1 MTKRTEKNGE
11 IPAWEWVVGG
21 IGFVF
26 VVASI
31 GFMLYQA
38 FVVDEVAPEIVF
50 ETEEIVRSGS
60 SYLVNIQVTNHGEL
74 VVAGLVIE
82 GVLMEGEEEVEI
94 SETTIDYVPAG
105 SQRKAGLFFTR
116 NPQEF
121 DLQLRAKSYV
131 EP

>member
-1 MTKRTEKNGE
+1 MTKRTEKKGD

-50 ETEEIVRSGS
+50 ETEEIVRSGG
-60 SYLVNIQVTNHGEL
+60 SYLVKIQVANHGEL

-82 GVLMEGEEEVEI
+82 GILQDGAEEVEI

>member
-1 MTKRTEKNGE
+1 MTKRKEKNAD
-11 IPAWEWVVGG
+11 IPAWEWAVGA
-21 IGFVF
+21 IGLVF

-38 FVVDEVAPEIVF
+38 FVVDETAPEIVF

-60 SYLVNIQVTNHGEL
+60 SYLVKIQVTNHGEL

-82 GVLMEGEEEVEI
+82 GVLKDGTEEVEI

-105 SQRKAGLFFTR
+105 SQRKVGLFFTR

-121 DLQLRAKSYV
+121 DLQFRAKSYV

>member
-1 MTKRTEKNGE
+1 MKKRTDKKSD
-11 IPAWEWVVGG
+11 IPSWEWVVGA

-38 FVVDEVAPEIVF
+38 FVVDEIAPEILI
-50 ETEEIVRSGS
+50 ETEAIEPSGS
-60 SYLVNIQVTNHGEL
+60 SYLVKIQVTNHGGL

-82 GVLMEGEEEVEI
+82 GILKEGAEEVEI

-121 DLQLRAKSYV
+121 DLQFRAKSYV

>member
-1 MTKRTEKNGE
+1 MTKRTEKKGD

-50 ETEEIVRSGS
+50 ETEDIVRSGS
-60 SYLVNIQVTNHGEL
+60 SYLVKVQVTNHGEL
-74 VVAGLVIE
+74 VVSGLVIE
-82 GVLMEGEEEVEI
+82 GILLEGEEEVES

-116 NPQEF
+116 DPQDF

>member
-1 MTKRTEKNGE
+1 MKKRTDKKSD
-11 IPAWEWVVGG
+11 IPSLEWVVGS

-38 FVVDEVAPEIVF
+38 FVVDEIAPEILI
-50 ETEEIVRSGS
+50 ETEAIEPSGS
-60 SYLVNIQVTNHGEL
+60 SYLVKIQVTNQGGL

-82 GVLMEGEEEVEI
+82 GILKDGAEEVEI

-121 DLQLRAKSYV
+121 DLHFRAKSYV

>member
-11 IPAWEWVVGG
+11 IPAWEWVVGA
-21 IGFVF
+21 IGLVF

-38 FVVDEVAPEIVF
+38 FVVDEIAPEIVF

-60 SYLVNIQVTNHGEL
+60 IYLVKVQVANHGEM

-82 GVLMEGEEEVEI
+82 GILMEGEEEVEI
-94 SETTIDYVPAG
+94 SETIIDYVPAG